1 MKVKLKEYS
10 QLKKVLLKAYETNGI
25 NKAVEAAVV
34 SGCNL
39 VAFYTFL
46 NEAYPC
52 KEFEDKVK
60 DLCTFYN
67 YEGVE

>member
-1 MKVKLKEYS
+1 MKIKLREYES
-10 QLKKVLLKAYETNGI
+10 LRRVLLGVYETNGLT
-25 NKAVEAAVV
+25 KAVEAAVV

-46 NEAYPC
+46 NQAHPC
-52 KEFEDKVK
+52 KEFEDKIK
-60 DLCTFYN
+60 ELISFYN

>member
-1 MKVKLKEYS
+1 MKVKLKEYLS
-10 QLKKVLLKAYETNGI
+10 LKKVLLSVYERNGLD
-25 NKAVEAAVV
+25 KAVEAAVV

-46 NEAYPC
+46 NQHYPSEEFQRKIDELC
-52 KEFEDKVK
+52 K
-60 DLCTFYN
+60 FYN

>member
-1 MKVKLKEYS
+1 MKVKLREYEN
-10 QLKKVLLKAYETNGI
+10 LRKILVGVYERNGL

-46 NEAYPC
+46 NQEFPC
-52 KEFEDKVK
+52 EEFEQKIEELSK
-60 DLCTFYN
+60 FYN

>member
-1 MKVKLKEYS
+1 MKVKLKEYLS
-10 QLKKVLLKAYETNGI
+10 SKDTLLRAYEENGI

-46 NEAYPC
+46 NEKYPC
-52 KEFEDKVK
+52 KEFEDKIK
-60 DLCTFYN
+60 FLSEFYN